1 MSEWTN
7 MRLLGTSKASTD
19 NKITLIKE
27 VAQKLKIEQ
36 GDIVAFYDD
45 EKGNI
50 IIKKAILKPE

>member
-1 MSEWTN
+1 
-7 MRLLGTSKASTD
+7 MRLLGTSKTSTD
-19 NKITLIKE
+19 NKITIIKE

-50 IIKKAILKPE
+50 IIKKVILRPE